1 MIAIALIL
9 IALAI
14 PLAFAGWALFLFKRR
29 KRPAFW
35 CFFSGCVLIIV
46 LISALRL
53 VQIGATW
60 HRVQREGI
68 PPSALPAEQGDLEDQ
83 GGVGG
88 DQPGDAP

>member
-1 MIAIALIL
+1 MIAIAIIL
-9 IALAI
+9 VALAI
-14 PLAFAGWALFLFKRR
+14 PLAFAGWALLLFKGR

-46 LISALRL
+46 LVSTLRI
-53 VQIGATW
+53 VPIGAYW
-60 HRVQREGI
+60 FEVRREGMA
-68 PPSALPAEQGDLEDQ
+68 PLPRPAQQGDLEGQ